1 MFQLFQSEFRPLF
14 SSQKHLDSGP
24 SWLKKRI
31 YRDMNEEEHASPEM
45 EMVPIVEEAVDYE
58 DIGEFGDR
66 KTTNIVENGQ
76 KEAPMA
82 SLPLQP
88 KQLA

>member
-1 MFQLFQSEFRPLF
+1 
-14 SSQKHLDSGP
+14 
-24 SWLKKRI
+24 
-31 YRDMNEEEHASPEM
+31 MNEEEYASPEM
-45 EMVPIVEEAVDYE
+45 EMVPIVEEAV

>member
-1 MFQLFQSEFRPLF
+1 
-14 SSQKHLDSGP
+14 
-24 SWLKKRI
+24 
-31 YRDMNEEEHASPEM
+31 MNEEEIPEM
-45 EMVPIVEEAVDYE
+45 EMVPVVEEAV

-76 KEAPMA
+76 KVAPSMD

>member
-1 MFQLFQSEFRPLF
+1 
-14 SSQKHLDSGP
+14 
-24 SWLKKRI
+24 
-31 YRDMNEEEHASPEM
+31 MNEEDASSEI
-45 EMVPIVEEAVDYE
+45 EMVPIVEEE
-58 DIGEFGDR
+58 MGIGEFGDR

-88 KQLA
+88 KQLAWLCDEKNWTGVFCFAHRLRFRK

>member
-1 MFQLFQSEFRPLF
+1 M
-14 SSQKHLDSGP
+14 DSGP
-24 SWLKKRI
+24 SCLKNRI
-31 YRDMNEEEHASPEM
+31 FREMNEEEHVSPEM
-45 EMVPIVEEAVDYE
+45 EMVPIVEEAV

-76 KEAPMA
+76 KVAPMA

>member
-1 MFQLFQSEFRPLF
+1 
-14 SSQKHLDSGP
+14 
-24 SWLKKRI
+24 
-31 YRDMNEEEHASPEM
+31 MNEDEHASPES
-45 EMVPIVEEAVDYE
+45 EMVPIIEEAV

-76 KEAPMA
+76 KVDLMA

>member
-1 MFQLFQSEFRPLF
+1 
-14 SSQKHLDSGP
+14 
-24 SWLKKRI
+24 
-31 YRDMNEEEHASPEM
+31 MNEEEQ
-45 EMVPIVEEAVDYE
+45 MVPIVEEAVDYE

-76 KEAPMA
+76 KVAPMA

-88 KQLA
+88 KELA